1 MIQIL
6 VDIVLVIVFLGGVIV
21 GYNKGFLGIVERPA
35 KIVVTV
41 MLALALAPSVSDMIV
56 APYIEEPIVDFVD
69 GCLDKNADDITEDNA
84 TEELPGILKFVAK
97 VFKVDVNEVVENATG
112 SIAEAIT
119 EKLAK
124 PIINAISFAISFA
137 VLLVISH
144 IILTALLA
152 LINLI
157 FKAKILGMVNK
168 ILGTVFGVVFS
179 FVLAWGLAIILE
191 FALSSSALSTL
202 DWVIK
207 FGDGGFVYEFLNK
220 CDPIQWIFGI

>member
-1 MIQIL
+1 MVQIL
-6 VDIVLVIVFLGGVIV
+6 VDIVLAVVFLGGVVV

-35 KIVVTV
+35 KIIVTV
-41 MLALALAPSVSDMIV
+41 MLALALAPSVSDLIV
-56 APYIEEPIVDFVD
+56 APYIEEPIVEFVD
-69 GCLDKNADDITEDNA
+69 GCLEKNADEITGENA
-84 TEELPGILKFVAK
+84 SEELPGVLKLVAK
-97 VFKVDVNEVVENATG
+97 VFKVDVDEVVENATG

-119 EKLAK
+119 ENLAK
-124 PIINAISFAISFA
+124 PIINAISFAISLV
-137 VLLVISH
+137 VLLIVSH
-144 IILTALLA
+144 IILVALLA

-179 FVLAWGLAIILE
+179 FVLAWGLAVMLE
-191 FALSSSALSTL
+191 FAFSSSALSTL
-202 DWVIK
+202 DWVVK